1 MRSRLV
7 RLLPLALLLAVPA
20 GAQARAD
27 QPPPSADKAMH
38 RQAAGFW
45 FGHPGKASEVTRT
58 IRITAT
64 DDRFRPAVVDVKA
77 GQTVRFEIV
86 DRGALAHEFVIGDV
100 AEQRAHD
107 KEMAAMPGMPMDD
120 PNGVS
125 VAAGRT
131 ATLIWT
137 FTRPATLQYA
147 CHVPGH
153 YAAGMFGQLNV
164 HG

>member
-1 MRSRLV
+1 M
-7 RLLPLALLLAVPA
+7 
-20 GAQARAD
+20 
-27 QPPPSADKAMH
+27 
-38 RQAAGFW
+38 
-45 FGHPGKASEVTRT
+45 
-58 IRITAT
+58 
-64 DDRFRPAVVDVKA
+64 
-77 GQTVRFEIV
+77 RFEIV
-86 DRGALAHEFVIGDV
+86 DRGALAHEFVIGDI

-107 KEMAAMPGMPMDD
+107 KEMAAMPDMPMDD

-125 VAAGRT
+125 VAPGKT

-153 YAAGMFGQLNV
+153 YAAGMVGQLNV

>member
-1 MRSRLV
+1 MRSTLI
-7 RLLPLALLLAVPA
+7 RLLPMALLLALPA
-20 GAQARAD
+20 GARTQTNPA
-27 QPPPSADKAMH
+27 PPPEDKALNQ
-38 RQAAGFW
+38 QAEGFW
-45 FGHPGKASEVTRT
+45 FGHPGKMSDVTRT
-58 IRITAT
+58 IRIDAT
-64 DDRFRPAVVDVKA
+64 DDRFQPALVNVEA

-86 DRGALAHEFVIGDV
+86 DRGTLAHEFVIGDI

-125 VAAGRT
+125 VAAGKT

-153 YAAGMFGQLNV
+153 YAAGMVGQLNV

>member
-1 MRSRLV
+1 M
-7 RLLPLALLLAVPA
+7 
-20 GAQARAD
+20 
-27 QPPPSADKAMH
+27 
-38 RQAAGFW
+38 
-45 FGHPGKASEVTRT
+45 TRT

-64 DDRFRPAVVDVKA
+64 DFRFLPAA
-77 GQTVRFEIV
+77 LNIRTGRTVRFDIIN
-86 DRGALAHEFVIGDV
+86 RGQLEHEFVLGDV
-100 AEQRAHD
+100 IEQRAHD
-107 KEMAAMPGMPMDD
+107 KEMAVMPNMPMDD

-125 VAAGRT
+125 IPAGKT

-137 FTRPATLQYA
+137 FTRPGKLQYA

>member
-1 MRSRLV
+1 MRSTLV
-7 RLLPLALLLAVPA
+7 RLLPMALLLALPA
-20 GAQARAD
+20 GTHAQAN
-27 QPPPSADKAMH
+27 QPYSPGNKSLSQPAE
-38 RQAAGFW
+38 GFW
-45 FGHPGKASEVTRT
+45 FGHPGKLSDVTRT
-58 IRITAT
+58 IRIDAT
-64 DDRFRPAVVDVKA
+64 DDRFQPAVVNVKA

-86 DRGALAHEFVIGDV
+86 DRGTLAHEFVIGDV
-100 AEQRAHD
+100 AEQRVHD

-125 VAAGRT
+125 VAAGKT

-137 FTRPATLQYA
+137 FTHPATLQYA